1 MLKIVEQS
9 LLYDFYGE
17 LLTTR
22 QKEIYEEVILN
33 DISFSEI
40 ATEKGISRQSVHDL
54 VRRCDKILSEY
65 EEKLH
70 LVERFLKTKQ
80 DVLEICELTTRFRNT
95 SDITLIDRISDIS
108 NRILEEI

>member
-17 LLTTR
+17 LLTER
-22 QKEIYEEVILN
+22 QKEIYEDVVLN

-40 ATEKGISRQSVHDL
+40 ASENGISRQSVHDL
-54 VRRCDKILSEY
+54 VRRCDKILKEY

-80 DVLEICELTTRFRNT
+80 DVMEICELTEQFRNT
-95 SDITLIDRISDIS
+95 SDIKLIDRISDIS
-108 NRILEEI
+108 NKILEEI